1 MRMARIEIPEGDG
14 DEAVRVWLHRPEMAI
29 AIGAMSDAAY
39 KESKLPTRE
48 RECVRMRIAQ
58 INDCPI

>member
-1 MRMARIEIPEGDG
+1 MARIDVPAGEG
-14 DEAVRVWLHRPEMAI
+14 DEAVRLWMLRPEMAV
-29 AIGAMSDAAY
+29 AIGTLSDAAY